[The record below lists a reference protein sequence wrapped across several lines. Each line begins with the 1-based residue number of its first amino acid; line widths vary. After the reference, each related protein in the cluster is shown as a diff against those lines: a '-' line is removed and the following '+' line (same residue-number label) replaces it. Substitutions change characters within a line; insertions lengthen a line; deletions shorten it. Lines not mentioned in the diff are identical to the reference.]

1 MILPF
6 TGAIEANWTGI
17 NGPLHQLRYWEMLEA
32 ATMLR
37 FTTRRPI
44 NMRVRSVEVEHH
56 PHLPLS
62 TVTSPRVPRNL

>member
-17 NGPLHQLRYWEMLEA
+17 NGPLHRLRSLAMLEA
-32 ATMLR
+32 VTTLR

-44 NMRVRSVEVEHH
+44 NMRVQLVEVVHH
-56 PHLPLS
+56 PRHLLS
-62 TVTSPRVPRNL
+62 TVTSPMVHRNL